1 MAIGGVACLLIYV
14 LPAAYIDD
22 HGGRLTLSLI
32 GQSCVIYRV
41 FQSTVVN
48 ESGLPVTVV
57 YLIAVEDFI
66 IFTGQSVISI
76 GEGDRCVL

>member
-32 GQSCVIYRV
+32 GQSWVIYCV
-41 FQSTVVN
+41 FQSTVVS
-48 ESGLPVTVV
+48 ESGLPVNHVKCLAYSSRGLHYFHGTVG
-57 YLIAVEDFI
+57 YLH
-66 IFTGQSVISI
+66 
-76 GEGDRCVL
+76 R